1 MSKHATTYIALTLT
15 VGSLFLGDSLS
26 FDSDFTN
33 LGNYLI
39 CFVLALLTST
49 LKVRLPGLTGTISVN
64 FLFILISVALFSF
77 SETVLLAALGGI
89 VQCLW
94 KTKRRPKPI
103 QVAFNVAVLSI
114 SSGLT
119 YRLAHVPVHDDRSL
133 IVLLGLATCVYFTV
147 NTLLISGVLSLM
159 EKKTLVQVWR
169 QCYLWSFPYY
179 AVGAL
184 IAAFVVFSTQSVG
197 WMTSL
202 LILPLMY
209 LVYVFYQTCVEHLG
223 HNAPSTKPA

>member
-1 MSKHATTYIALTLT
+1 MPKQATIFIGLTIAI
-15 VGSLFLGDSLS
+15 GSLFLADILTL
-26 FDSDFTN
+26 DSDFTN
-33 LGNYLI
+33 LGNYSI

-64 FLFILISVALFSF
+64 FLFILISIAIFSF
-77 SETVLLAALGGI
+77 SETVLLAALACV

-94 KTKRRPKPI
+94 KTKRRPKAI
-103 QVAFNVAVLSI
+103 QVLFNVAVLSI

-133 IVLLGLATCVYFTV
+133 TVLLGLATCVYFTV
-147 NTLLISGVLSLM
+147 NTLLISGVLSLI
-159 EKKTLVQVWR
+159 EKKTLVVVWR

-184 IAAFVVFSTQSVG
+184 IAGLVVISTRSVG
-197 WMTSL
+197 WTTSL

-209 LVYVFYQTCVEHLG
+209 L
-223 HNAPSTKPA
+223 